1 MKRACLLALG
11 YSANKQQS
19 PKQKPVKPPTL
30 VNSKELTL
38 LAGGWDNRL
47 RIDRQ
52 SFGPLSTVWE
62 PQALH
67 LRHTPFIQVKQDYW
81 NDRQVCNL
89 GTKSWFRPVKLQVTE
104 SSQWRTAVRHYSV
117 KSTQFEKPNAPHD
130 PNQVWEWYQLTFKT
144 FGPSKPI
151 WYTFFHCCYWAH
163 PIHFVHCHLEH
174 AMTLLISWVHIL
186 RTAQLWSTC
195 FRFSGQFLDSTW

>member
-130 PNQVWEWYQLTFKT
+130 PNQVWEWYQLTFKNLWSFKAHLVHFFPLLLLGT
-144 FGPSKPI
+144 S
-151 WYTFFHCCYWAH
+151 YTFCSLSPRARHDLA
-163 PIHFVHCHLEH
+163 
-174 AMTLLISWVHIL
+174 WVHIL